1 MSFLIDNIYNVRY
14 NGNIIEIRGQVMNYI
29 ALMGDIV
36 NSKQTSNSSSIQ
48 ERLKQQ
54 LNRVNHSFAQD
65 FASPFTI
72 TKGDEFQALCKPNP
86 YIFLMI
92 DQIQLAFRDEVEIRF
107 GIGLGEILTAIDPKL
122 SIGADGP
129 AYWEAQKALK
139 FIQDKDDYGSSLVA
153 FSSEYKQ
160 IDRVINP
167 LLTSSDFIKA
177 TWNSSQTDLFEFL
190 ISNKIYQEEFKQKP
204 IAEKMKLSQSAFT
217 KRLKSSGIKL
227 YLRNRQ
233 TAMNLILQLS
243 QKEG

>member
-1 MSFLIDNIYNVRY
+1 
-14 NGNIIEIRGQVMNYI
+14 MNYI
-29 ALMGDIV
+29 AIIGDIID
-36 NSKQTSNSSSIQ
+36 SRQASNRFQSQ
-48 ERLKQQ
+48 ERLKTV
-54 LNRVNHSFAQD
+54 LKHVNHSYSHE

-72 TKGDEFQALCKPNP
+72 TTGDEFQALCKPNP

-92 DQIQLAFRDEVEIRF
+92 DQIQLAFRDELKIRF
-107 GIGLGEILTAIDPKL
+107 GIGLGEILTIIDPRQ

-129 AYWEAQKALK
+129 AYWEARKAID
-139 FIQDKDDYGSSLVA
+139 FIHDNNDYGTSQLA

-160 IDRVINP
+160 IDRVVNP
-167 LLTSSDFIKA
+167 LLTSSDFLRA
-177 TWNSSQTDLFEFL
+177 SWNSSQTELFETL
-190 ISNKIYQEEFKQKP
+190 VANKIYQEDFKQKP

>member
-1 MSFLIDNIYNVRY
+1 
-14 NGNIIEIRGQVMNYI
+14 MNYI
-29 ALMGDIV
+29 ALIGNIIH
-36 NSKQTSNSSSIQ
+36 SKQVSNRSNTI
-48 ERLKQQ
+48 EHLKQQ
-54 LNRVNHSFAQD
+54 LNSINHSFAQD
-65 FASPFTI
+65 FASPFTL

-92 DQIQLAFRDEVEIRF
+92 DQIQLAFRDQLEIKF
-107 GIGLGEILTAIDPKL
+107 GIGLGEILTAIDPKQ

-129 AYWEAQKALK
+129 AYWEARKAID
-139 FIQDKDDYGSSLVA
+139 FIHGNHDYGTSKIA

-227 YLRNRQ
+227 YFRNRK
-233 TAMNLILQLS
+233 TAIDLILQLS
-243 QKEG
+243 QRS

>member
-1 MSFLIDNIYNVRY
+1 MINK
-14 NGNIIEIRGQVMNYI
+14 GQVMNYI
-29 ALMGDIV
+29 AIIGNIIH
-36 NSKQTSNSSSIQ
+36 SKQVSQRSNTI
-48 ERLKQQ
+48 EGLKQQ
-54 LNRVNHSFAQD
+54 LNSINYSFSQNL
-65 FASPFTI
+65 ASPFTL

-92 DQIQLAFRDEVEIRF
+92 DQIQLAFRNQLEIKF
-107 GIGLGEILTAIDPKL
+107 GIGLGEILTVIDPKQ
-122 SIGADGP
+122 SIGLDGP
-129 AYWEAQKALK
+129 AYWEAQKAIK
-139 FIQDKDDYGSSLVA
+139 VIQDKDDYGSSLVA

-190 ISNKIYQEEFKQKP
+190 ISNKVYQEEFKQKP

-227 YLRNRQ
+227 YFRNRK
-233 TAMNLILQLS
+233 TAMDLILQLS
-243 QKEG
+243 HRS

>member
-1 MSFLIDNIYNVRY
+1 
-14 NGNIIEIRGQVMNYI
+14 MNYI
-29 ALMGDIV
+29 AIIGNIIH
-36 NSKQTSNSSSIQ
+36 SKQVSQRSNTI
-48 ERLKQQ
+48 EVLKQQ
-54 LNRVNHSFAQD
+54 LNSINYSFSQNL
-65 FASPFTI
+65 ASPFTL

-86 YIFLMI
+86 HIFLMI
-92 DQIQLAFRDEVEIRF
+92 DQIQLAFRDQLEIKF
-107 GIGLGEILTAIDPKL
+107 GIGLGKILTAIDPKQ
-122 SIGADGP
+122 SIGVDGP
-129 AYWEAQKALK
+129 AYWEAQKAIK
-139 FIQDKDDYGSSLVA
+139 VIQDKDDYGSSLVA

-227 YLRNRQ
+227 YFRNRK
-233 TAMNLILQLS
+233 TAMDLILQLS
-243 QKEG
+243 QRS

>member
-1 MSFLIDNIYNVRY
+1 
-14 NGNIIEIRGQVMNYI
+14 MNYI
-29 ALMGDIV
+29 AIIGKII
-36 NSKQTSNSSSIQ
+36 NSQYVTNLNNRQ
-48 ERLKQQ
+48 EQLKLH
-54 LNRVNHSFAQD
+54 LNKINRSFSD
-65 FASPFTI
+65 ELASPFTI
-72 TKGDEFQALCKPNP
+72 IRGDEFQVLCKPNP

-92 DQIQLAFRDEVEIRF
+92 DQIQLAFRDQIEIRF
-107 GIGLGEILTAIDPKL
+107 GIGLGEILTPIDPKQ
-122 SIGADGP
+122 GTVVDGP
-129 AYWEAQKALK
+129 AYWEARKAID
-139 FIQDKDDYGSSLVA
+139 FIHDNHDYGTSKIA

-177 TWNSSQTDLFEFL
+177 AWNRSQTDLFETL
-190 ISNKIYQEEFKQKP
+190 ISKKIYQEEFTQKP

>member
-1 MSFLIDNIYNVRY
+1 
-14 NGNIIEIRGQVMNYI
+14 MNYI
-29 ALMGDIV
+29 AIIGKII
-36 NSKQTSNSSSIQ
+36 NSQYVTNLNNRQ
-48 ERLKQQ
+48 EQ
-54 LNRVNHSFAQD
+54 LNLHLNKINRSFSD
-65 FASPFTI
+65 ELASPFTI
-72 TKGDEFQALCKPNP
+72 IRGDEFQALCKPNP

-92 DQIQLAFRDEVEIRF
+92 DQIQLALRDQLEIRF
-107 GIGLGEILTAIDPKL
+107 GIGLGEILTPIDPKQG
-122 SIGADGP
+122 IVADGP
-129 AYWEAQKALK
+129 AYWEARKAID
-139 FIQDKDDYGSSLVA
+139 FIHDNHDYGTSKIA

-177 TWNSSQTDLFEFL
+177 GWNRSQTDLFETL
-190 ISNKIYQEEFKQKP
+190 ISQKIYQEDFTQKP

-243 QKEG
+243 QRS

>member
-1 MSFLIDNIYNVRY
+1 
-14 NGNIIEIRGQVMNYI
+14 MNYI
-29 ALMGDIV
+29 AIIGDII
-36 NSKQTSNSSSIQ
+36 NSKQTSNRSTVQ
-48 ERLKQQ
+48 ERLKNV
-54 LNRVNHSFAQD
+54 LKVINFSYSRE

-92 DQIQLAFRDEVEIRF
+92 DRIQIAFRGELEIRF
-107 GIGLGEILTAIDPKL
+107 GIGLGGILTTIDPRQ

-129 AYWEAQKALK
+129 AYWEARKAIE
-139 FIQDKDDYGSSLVA
+139 FIHDNNDYGTSQLA

-167 LLTSSDFIKA
+167 LLTSSDFIRTA
-177 TWNSSQTDLFEFL
+177 WNSSQAELFETL
-190 ISNKIYQEEFKQKP
+190 LTNNIYQEDFKQKQ
-204 IAEKMKLSQSAFT
+204 IAEKMKLSPSAFT
-217 KRLKSSGIKL
+217 KRLKSSGIKI

-233 TAMNLILQLS
+233 TVMNLILQLS

>member
-1 MSFLIDNIYNVRY
+1 
-14 NGNIIEIRGQVMNYI
+14 MNYI
-29 ALMGDIV
+29 AIIGNIIH
-36 NSKQTSNSSSIQ
+36 SKQVSQRSNTI
-48 ERLKQQ
+48 EGLKQQ
-54 LNRVNHSFAQD
+54 LHSINYSFSQNL
-65 FASPFTI
+65 ASPFTL

-86 YIFLMI
+86 HIFLMI
-92 DQIQLAFRDEVEIRF
+92 DQIQLAFHDQLEIKF
-107 GIGLGEILTAIDPKL
+107 GIGLGEILTAIDPRQ
-122 SIGADGP
+122 SIGVDGP

-139 FIQDKDDYGSSLVA
+139 VIQDKDDYGSSLVA

-204 IAEKMKLSQSAFT
+204 ISEKMKLSQSAFT

-227 YLRNRQ
+227 YFRNRK
-233 TAMNLILQLS
+233 TAMDLILQLS
-243 QKEG
+243 QRS

>member
-1 MSFLIDNIYNVRY
+1 
-14 NGNIIEIRGQVMNYI
+14 MNYI
-29 ALMGDIV
+29 AIIGNIIH
-36 NSKQTSNSSSIQ
+36 SKQVSQRSNTI
-48 ERLKQQ
+48 EGLKQQ
-54 LNRVNHSFAQD
+54 LNSINYSFSQNL
-65 FASPFTI
+65 ASPFTL

-92 DQIQLAFRDEVEIRF
+92 DQIQLAFRNQLEIKF
-107 GIGLGEILTAIDPKL
+107 GIGLGEILTVIDPKQ
-122 SIGADGP
+122 SIGLDGP
-129 AYWEAQKALK
+129 AYWEAQKAIK
-139 FIQDKDDYGSSLVA
+139 VIQDKDDYGSSLVA

-190 ISNKIYQEEFKQKP
+190 ISNKVYQEEFKQKP

-227 YLRNRQ
+227 YFRNRK
-233 TAMNLILQLS
+233 TAMDLILQLS
-243 QKEG
+243 HRS

>member
-1 MSFLIDNIYNVRY
+1 
-14 NGNIIEIRGQVMNYI
+14 MNYI
-29 ALMGDIV
+29 AIIGNIIH
-36 NSKQTSNSSSIQ
+36 SKQVSQRSNTI
-48 ERLKQQ
+48 EGLKQQ
-54 LNRVNHSFAQD
+54 LNRINHSFAQD

-139 FIQDKDDYGSSLVA
+139 FIQDKDDYGSSKVA

-167 LLTSSDFIKA
+167 LLNSSDFIKA
-177 TWNSSQTDLFEFL
+177 TWNKSQTDLFEVL
-190 ISNKIYQEEFKQKP
+190 INNKIYQEDFKQKP
-204 IAEKMKLSQSAFT
+204 VAEKMKLSQSAFT
-217 KRLKSSGIKL
+217 KRLKSSGLKL
-227 YLRNRQ
+227 YFRNRK
-233 TAMNLILQLS
+233 TVMDLILQLS
-243 QKEG
+243 QRS

>member
-1 MSFLIDNIYNVRY
+1 
-14 NGNIIEIRGQVMNYI
+14 MNYI
-29 ALMGDIV
+29 AIIGKIINFQHVTNL
-36 NSKQTSNSSSIQ
+36 SNRQ
-48 ERLKQQ
+48 EQ
-54 LNRVNHSFAQD
+54 LNLHLNKINRSFSD
-65 FASPFTI
+65 ELASPFTI
-72 TKGDEFQALCKPNP
+72 IRGDEFQALCKPNP

-129 AYWEAQKALK
+129 AYWEARKAID
-139 FIQDKDDYGSSLVA
+139 FIHDNHDYGTSKIA

-177 TWNSSQTDLFEFL
+177 TWNRSQTDLFETL
-190 ISNKIYQEEFKQKP
+190 ISKKIYQEDFTQKP

-227 YLRNRQ
+227 YFRNRK
-233 TAMNLILQLS
+233 TAMDLILQLS
-243 QKEG
+243 QRS

>member
-1 MSFLIDNIYNVRY
+1 
-14 NGNIIEIRGQVMNYI
+14 MNYI
-29 ALMGDIV
+29 ALIGNIIH
-36 NSKQTSNSSSIQ
+36 SKQVSNRSNTI
-48 ERLKQQ
+48 EHLKQQ
-54 LNRVNHSFAQD
+54 LNSINHSFAQD
-65 FASPFTI
+65 FASPFTL

-92 DQIQLAFRDEVEIRF
+92 DQIQLAFRDQLEIKF
-107 GIGLGEILTAIDPKL
+107 GIGLGEILTAIDPKQ

-139 FIQDKDDYGSSLVA
+139 FILDKDDYGSSLVA

-190 ISNKIYQEEFKQKP
+190 ISNTIYQEEFKQKP

-227 YLRNRQ
+227 YFRNRK
-233 TAMNLILQLS
+233 TAMDLILQLS
-243 QKEG
+243 QRS

>member
-1 MSFLIDNIYNVRY
+1 
-14 NGNIIEIRGQVMNYI
+14 MNYI
-29 ALMGDIV
+29 ALIGDIV
-36 NSKQTSNSSSIQ
+36 NSKQTSNRSSIQ

-54 LNRVNHSFAQD
+54 LNRINHSFAQD

-139 FIQDKDDYGSSLVA
+139 FIQNKDDYGSSLVA

-160 IDRVINP
+160 IDRVTNP
-167 LLTSSDFIKA
+167 LLNSSDFIKA
-177 TWNSSQTDLFEFL
+177 TWNKSQTDLFEVL
-190 ISNKIYQEEFKQKP
+190 INNKIYQEDFKQKP
-204 IAEKMKLSQSAFT
+204 VAEKMKLSQSAFT
-217 KRLKSSGIKL
+217 KRLKSSGLKL
-227 YLRNRQ
+227 YFRNRK
-233 TAMNLILQLS
+233 TVMDLILQLS
-243 QKEG
+243 QRS

>member
-1 MSFLIDNIYNVRY
+1 
-14 NGNIIEIRGQVMNYI
+14 MNYI
-29 ALMGDIV
+29 AIIGDII
-36 NSKQTSNSSSIQ
+36 NSRQASNRSNIQ
-48 ERLKQQ
+48 ERLKHT
-54 LNRVNHSFAQD
+54 LKIINHSYSTE

-72 TKGDEFQALCKPNP
+72 TTGDEFQALCKPNP

-92 DQIQLAFRDEVEIRF
+92 DQIQLNFRDEIDIRF
-107 GIGLGEILTAIDPKL
+107 GIGIGEILTAIDSKQ

-129 AYWEAQKALK
+129 AYWEARKAID
-139 FIQDKDDYGSSLVA
+139 FIHDNNDYGTSKLA

-167 LLTSSDFIKA
+167 LLTSSDFIKSS
-177 TWNSSQTDLFEFL
+177 WNTSQTDLFEIL
-190 ISNKIYQEEFKQKP
+190 ITNKIYQEEFKQKP

-217 KRLKSSGIKL
+217 KRLKSSGLKL
-227 YLRNRQ
+227 YFRNRQ

>member
-1 MSFLIDNIYNVRY
+1 
-14 NGNIIEIRGQVMNYI
+14 MNYI
-29 ALMGDIV
+29 AIIGDIV
-36 NSKQTSNSSSIQ
+36 NSKQTSNRSSIQ

-54 LNRVNHSFAQD
+54 LNRINHSFAQD

-86 YIFLMI
+86 YIFLII

-129 AYWEAQKALK
+129 AYWEARKAID
-139 FIQDKDDYGSSLVA
+139 FIHDNHDYGTSKIA

-160 IDRVINP
+160 IDRVINS

-177 TWNSSQTDLFEFL
+177 TWNRSQTDLFETL
-190 ISNKIYQEEFKQKP
+190 ISKKIYQEEFTQKP

-227 YLRNRQ
+227 YFRNRK
-233 TAMNLILQLS
+233 TAMDLILQLS

>member
-1 MSFLIDNIYNVRY
+1 
-14 NGNIIEIRGQVMNYI
+14 MNYI
-29 ALMGDIV
+29 AIIGNIIH
-36 NSKQTSNSSSIQ
+36 SKQVSQRSNTI
-48 ERLKQQ
+48 EGLKQQ
-54 LNRVNHSFAQD
+54 LNSINYSFSQNL
-65 FASPFTI
+65 ASPFTL

-92 DQIQLAFRDEVEIRF
+92 DQIQLAFRDQLEIKF
-107 GIGLGEILTAIDPKL
+107 GIGLGEILTAIDPEQ
-122 SIGADGP
+122 SIGVDGP

-139 FIQDKDDYGSSLVA
+139 VIQDKDDYGSSLVA

-227 YLRNRQ
+227 YFRNRK
-233 TAMNLILQLS
+233 TAMDLILQLS
-243 QKEG
+243 QRS

>member
-1 MSFLIDNIYNVRY
+1 
-14 NGNIIEIRGQVMNYI
+14 MNYI
-29 ALMGDIV
+29 AIIGNIIH
-36 NSKQTSNSSSIQ
+36 SKQVSQRSNTI
-48 ERLKQQ
+48 EGLKQQ
-54 LNRVNHSFAQD
+54 LNRINHSFAQD

-107 GIGLGEILTAIDPKL
+107 GIGLGEILTAIDPKQ

-129 AYWEAQKALK
+129 AYWEAQKAIK
-139 FIQDKDDYGSSLVA
+139 FIQDKDDYGSSKVA

-167 LLTSSDFIKA
+167 LLNSSDFIKA
-177 TWNSSQTDLFEFL
+177 TWNKSQTDLFEVL
-190 ISNKIYQEEFKQKP
+190 INNKIYQEDFKQKP
-204 IAEKMKLSQSAFT
+204 VAEKMKLSQSAFT

-227 YLRNRQ
+227 YFRNRK
-233 TAMNLILQLS
+233 TVMDLILQLS
-243 QKEG
+243 QRS

>member
-1 MSFLIDNIYNVRY
+1 
-14 NGNIIEIRGQVMNYI
+14 MNYI
-29 ALMGDIV
+29 AIIGNIIH
-36 NSKQTSNSSSIQ
+36 SKQVSQRSNTI
-48 ERLKQQ
+48 EGLKQQ

-227 YLRNRQ
+227 YFRNRK
-233 TAMNLILQLS
+233 TAMDLILQLS
-243 QKEG
+243 QRS

>member
-1 MSFLIDNIYNVRY
+1 
-14 NGNIIEIRGQVMNYI
+14 MNYI
-29 ALMGDIV
+29 TIIGNI
-36 NSKQTSNSSSIQ
+36 NHSKQVSQRSNTI
-48 ERLKQQ
+48 EGLKQQ
-54 LNRVNHSFAQD
+54 LNRINYSFSQNL
-65 FASPFTI
+65 ASPFTL

-92 DQIQLAFRDEVEIRF
+92 DQIHLAFRDQLEIKF
-107 GIGLGEILTAIDPKL
+107 GIGLGEILTVIDPKQ
-122 SIGADGP
+122 SIGVDGP
-129 AYWEAQKALK
+129 AYWEAQKAIK
-139 FIQDKDDYGSSLVA
+139 VIQDKDDYGSSLVA

-190 ISNKIYQEEFKQKP
+190 ISNKVYQEEFKQKP

-227 YLRNRQ
+227 YFRNRK
-233 TAMNLILQLS
+233 TAMDLILQLS
-243 QKEG
+243 QRS

>member
-1 MSFLIDNIYNVRY
+1 
-14 NGNIIEIRGQVMNYI
+14 MNYI
-29 ALMGDIV
+29 AIIGNIIH
-36 NSKQTSNSSSIQ
+36 SKQVSQRSNTI
-48 ERLKQQ
+48 EGLKQQ
-54 LNRVNHSFAQD
+54 LNSINYSFAQNL
-65 FASPFTI
+65 ASPFTL

-86 YIFLMI
+86 HIFLMI
-92 DQIQLAFRDEVEIRF
+92 DQIQLAFRDQLEIKF
-107 GIGLGEILTAIDPKL
+107 GIGLGKILTVIDPKQ
-122 SIGADGP
+122 SIGVDGP
-129 AYWEAQKALK
+129 AYWEAQKAIK
-139 FIQDKDDYGSSLVA
+139 VIQDKDDYGSSLVA

-227 YLRNRQ
+227 YFRNRK
-233 TAMNLILQLS
+233 TAMDLILQLS
-243 QKEG
+243 HRS

>member
-1 MSFLIDNIYNVRY
+1 
-14 NGNIIEIRGQVMNYI
+14 MNYI
-29 ALMGDIV
+29 AIIGKIINFQHV
-36 NSKQTSNSSSIQ
+36 SNLSNRQ
-48 ERLKQQ
+48 EE
-54 LNRVNHSFAQD
+54 LNLHLNKINRSFSD
-65 FASPFTI
+65 ELASPFTI
-72 TKGDEFQALCKPNP
+72 IRGDEFQALCKPNP
-86 YIFLMI
+86 HIFLMI
-92 DQIQLAFRDEVEIRF
+92 DQIQLAFRDQLEIKF
-107 GIGLGEILTAIDPKL
+107 GIGLGEILTAIDPKQ
-122 SIGADGP
+122 SIGVDGP

-139 FIQDKDDYGSSLVA
+139 VIQDKDDYGSSLVA

-227 YLRNRQ
+227 YFRNRK
-233 TAMNLILQLS
+233 TAMDLILQLS
-243 QKEG
+243 QRS

>member
-1 MSFLIDNIYNVRY
+1 
-14 NGNIIEIRGQVMNYI
+14 MNYI
-29 ALMGDIV
+29 AIIGNIIH
-36 NSKQTSNSSSIQ
+36 SKQVSRRSNTI
-48 ERLKQQ
+48 EGLKQQ
-54 LNRVNHSFAQD
+54 LNSINYSFAQD

-129 AYWEAQKALK
+129 AYWEAQKAIK
-139 FIQDKDDYGSSLVA
+139 FIQDKDDYGSSNVA

-167 LLTSSDFIKA
+167 LLNSSDFIKA
-177 TWNSSQTDLFEFL
+177 TWNKSQTDLFEVL
-190 ISNKIYQEEFKQKP
+190 INNKIYQEDFKQKP
-204 IAEKMKLSQSAFT
+204 VAEKMKLSQSAFT
-217 KRLKSSGIKL
+217 KRLKSSGLKL
-227 YLRNRQ
+227 YFRNRK
-233 TAMNLILQLS
+233 TVMDLILQLS
-243 QKEG
+243 QRS

>member
-1 MSFLIDNIYNVRY
+1 MSFLVDNLCIVRY
-14 NGNIIEIRGQVMNYI
+14 NGNIIENRGQVMNYI
-29 ALMGDIV
+29 AIIGDIV
-36 NSKQTSNSSSIQ
+36 NSKQTSNRSSIQ

-54 LNRVNHSFAQD
+54 LNRINHSFTQD

-129 AYWEAQKALK
+129 AYWEARKAID
-139 FIQDKDDYGSSLVA
+139 FIHDNHDYGTSKIA

-177 TWNSSQTDLFEFL
+177 AWNRSQTDLFETL
-190 ISNKIYQEEFKQKP
+190 ISQKIYQEDFTQKP

>member
-1 MSFLIDNIYNVRY
+1 MY
-14 NGNIIEIRGQVMNYI
+14 YI
-29 ALMGDIV
+29 ALIGDIV
-36 NSKQTSNSSSIQ
+36 NSKQTSNRSSIQ

-54 LNRVNHSFAQD
+54 LNRINHSFSQD

-139 FIQDKDDYGSSLVA
+139 FIQNKDDYGSSLVA

-160 IDRVINP
+160 IDRVTNP
-167 LLTSSDFIKA
+167 LLNSSDFIKA
-177 TWNSSQTDLFEFL
+177 TWNKSQTDLFEVL
-190 ISNKIYQEEFKQKP
+190 INNKIYQEDFKQKP
-204 IAEKMKLSQSAFT
+204 VAEKMKLSQSAFT
-217 KRLKSSGIKL
+217 KRLKSSGLKL
-227 YLRNRQ
+227 YFRNRK
-233 TAMNLILQLS
+233 TVMDLILQLS
-243 QKEG
+243 QRS

>member
-1 MSFLIDNIYNVRY
+1 EAR
-14 NGNIIEIRGQVMNYI
+14 
-29 ALMGDIV
+29 
-36 NSKQTSNSSSIQ
+36 K
-48 ERLKQQ
+48 
-54 LNRVNHSFAQD
+54 
-65 FASPFTI
+65 
-72 TKGDEFQALCKPNP
+72 
-86 YIFLMI
+86 
-92 DQIQLAFRDEVEIRF
+92 
-107 GIGLGEILTAIDPKL
+107 AID
-122 SIGADGP
+122 
-129 AYWEAQKALK
+129 
-139 FIQDKDDYGSSLVA
+139 FIHDNHDYGTSKIA

-177 TWNSSQTDLFEFL
+177 AWNRSQTDLFETL
-190 ISNKIYQEEFKQKP
+190 ISKKIYQEDFTQKP